1 MPVPVYPPLPDNVP
15 THPLVVIDYELIRAR
30 DPIEIERLW
39 EAATSLGFWYLMNH
53 GADKEVNDMFDLGA
67 KYMALP
73 FDEKMEF
80 TQGQG
85 GSNFGYKHLA
95 SIQIDPSGT
104 RDANEYFNIA
114 QDDAFSYPSVT
125 HRTYPTLIN
134 DAMQPVITPFTRKSV
149 EVNNTLIDV
158 FNDRLGLPADELGK
172 RHDMTELS
180 GNGAKFIRVPPNLN
194 TGEKAVGHHT
204 DFGSLPIPG
213 HAICNIGD
221 ALHILSGGILR
232 SSIHRVLTPPG
243 DQSKFER
250 FSIVFFFRP
259 GNSVLLNALSKESSL
274 IKAAVDRAVDPKV
287 FNTGAT
293 ALEWL
298 SRRVTYRRAVN
309 QKDPQLW
316 TAGQGTEGKAY

>member
-39 EAATSLGFWYLMNH
+39 EAATSLGFCLMNH

-204 DFGSLPIPG
+204 DFGSLTF
-213 HAICNIGD
+213 
-221 ALHILSGGILR
+221 LHNRLGGLQVLSPDTGTWQYIKAR
-232 SSIHRVLTPPG
+232 
-243 DQSKFER
+243 
-250 FSIVFFFRP
+250 
-259 GNSVLLNALSKESSL
+259 NSVLLNALSKESSL